1 MFTLPTWMVNDVLG
15 DDLIKEMT
23 SENYIINRDKSVLLQ
38 SNDSKEVEEVG
49 IVKNRLAY
57 RLNSI

>member
-1 MFTLPTWMVNDVLG
+1 MVNDVLG